1 MTAPSLL
8 IFDCDGVLVDSEPIS
23 IRVLLE
29 ALRTRGLELDVEA
42 GYDRFLGRSMATIC
56 RDLDDTFGVTLADT
70 DLALLRERLWAAF
83 TAELRPV
90 AGVATALARLAL
102 PCCVASSSQP
112 ERIEHSLRVTGL
124 WPWFEGRAFSA
135 TMVARGKPA
144 PDLFELAA
152 ASMGHAA
159 GAAVVVEDSPVG
171 IAAAKAAGMRV
182 VGFLG
187 GTHARRPAHA
197 AAIRALCPDALLDDM
212 TELPELL
219 ARL

>member
-1 MTAPSLL
+1 MTAPALV

-42 GYDRFLGRSMATIC
+42 GYERFLGRSMATIC
-56 RDLDDTFGVTLADT
+56 RDLDQSFGLTLDNA

-90 AGVATALARLAL
+90 PGIGEVLAALAL
-102 PCCVASSSQP
+102 PFCVASSSQP

-124 WPWFEGRAFSA
+124 WPWFEGHAFSA

-152 ASMGHAA
+152 ATMGHAA
-159 GAAVVVEDSPVG
+159 GAAVVIEDSPVG
-171 IAAAKAAGMRV
+171 IQAARAAGMRV

-187 GTHARRPAHA
+187 GSHARRPAHGE
-197 AAIRALCPDALLDDM
+197 AIRALRPDAVLDDM
-212 TELPELL
+212 AALPELL
-219 ARL
+219 AGL